1 MRFRLLA
8 IAALLAATTA
18 AQAGEPRGVESFLE
32 VGGDVLSGGV
42 PVGDA
47 LVIAFGLSA
56 QHDERASTNELGQFS
71 LAPLPLGVYRVIAVK
86 RGFAPAL
93 AMVVPGRKEHR
104 LSIRLKR
111 EAALTQSDKESAWEI
126 RRALPRD
133 ILREVEAVLEEPQLE
148 PVPALRTAFA
158 GDVTSIQGYDGYA
171 SERTADRTML
181 ALRGGVGDWSVD
193 LNGRRQ
199 TVGSASDAVAGIAE
213 AADVALEVR
222 APRGGAY
229 RIVSS
234 SASWQQSIS
243 GSDDTALQNHSIAW
257 VGRQTR
263 VSLRY
268 FEREN
273 VFDGESGPRDGLE
286 IEGGRSIYRSERA
299 GIGVQVRVAEETSS
313 AAGQGDASV
322 FYAEVFAVGSFAPMH
337 SLAMDYGLLTRAGR
351 HGEVEHV
358 PQAAAS
364 IGSMKLAR
372 LTLSG
377 SYKLASE
384 QGSVAVAPLVTQLGR
399 MPAADSS
406 YRYGVALS
414 RELGRSGSVTASGT
428 ISESDNTAYIFFDDR
443 FEEFWDGLY
452 MERGDE
458 ARAFALAA
466 SVALAS
472 VTLGFDASAGEI
484 AGQSDVAGAPREYLV
499 AAVRASH
506 EGAGTTI
513 DIAYR
518 QLGQPLPEA
527 ERVYR
532 EVERASVVVAQS
544 LKLPVDLRLMLG
556 VARTRERDSSGTT
569 TTERDATRLVGG
581 LGISF

>member
-18 AQAGEPRGVESFLE
+18 AQAGESRRVESFLD
-32 VGGDVLSGGV
+32 VGGDVLSGGI
-42 PVGDA
+42 PVSDA

-56 QHDERASTNELGQFS
+56 QYDERASTNELGQFS
-71 LAPLPLGVYRVIAVK
+71 LAPLPIGVYRVIAVK

-104 LSIRLKR
+104 LSIRMKR
-111 EAALTQSDKESAWEI
+111 EVALTQSEKESAWEI

-133 ILREVEAVLEEPQLE
+133 ILREVEALLEEPQLE
-148 PVPALRTAFA
+148 PEPAMRTAFA

-199 TVGSASDAVAGIAE
+199 TVGSASAAVAGIAE
-213 AADVALEVR
+213 AADVALELR
-222 APRGGAY
+222 ASRGGAY

-234 SASWQQSIS
+234 SASWQQSIA
-243 GSDDTALQNHSIAW
+243 GSQDAALQHHSIAW
-257 VGRQTR
+257 VGRETR

-273 VFDGESGPRDGLE
+273 VFGGESGSSDGLE

-299 GIGVQVRVAEETSS
+299 GIGVQLRVAEATSSSAGPGETS
-313 AAGQGDASV
+313 V
-322 FYAEVFAVGSFAPMH
+322 VYAEVFTVGSFAPMH

-351 HGEVEHV
+351 HGGVEYV

-372 LTLSG
+372 LTVSG

-384 QGSVAVAPLVTQLGR
+384 QGTVAVAPLVTQLGR
-399 MPAADSS
+399 IPAADSS

-414 RELGRSGSVTASGT
+414 RELGRSGSVTASGA
-428 ISESDNTAYIFFDDR
+428 ISESDNAAYVFFDDR

-458 ARAFALAA
+458 ARSLALAA

-472 VTLGFDASAGEI
+472 MTFGFDASAGEI
-484 AGQSDVAGAPREYLV
+484 AGQGDVAGAPRKYLV

-506 EGAGTTI
+506 EGAGTTV

-532 EVERASVVVAQS
+532 EVERASVVLAQA
-544 LKLPVDLRLMLG
+544 LRLPVDLRLMLG
-556 VARTRERDSSGTT
+556 VALTRERDSSGTT